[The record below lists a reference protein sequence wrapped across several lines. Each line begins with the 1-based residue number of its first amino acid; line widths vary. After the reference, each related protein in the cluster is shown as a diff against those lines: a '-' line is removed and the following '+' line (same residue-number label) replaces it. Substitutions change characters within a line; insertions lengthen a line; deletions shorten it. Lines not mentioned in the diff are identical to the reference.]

1 MRKWSDAKKSNT
13 NFWVCSPAGGTYDR
27 AIELS
32 PETPGSTKFVVQR
45 PTLKPVWYDWRVPSR
60 HGVLYYYQQL
70 VLRTAFRDST
80 PSALIRCWTANAS
93 GSMREECICR
103 GLTHSDAAQEMQ
115 QVQPIT
121 SIPWLG
127 RERSPLLLTAL
138 LLPFYAYTPQVG
150 DAARRRHFTV
160 EQVATMLSQEEEYR
174 GLAEFMYDDDDDEAP
189 GTTTA
194 PDLPDDDITDE
205 DASRFAREVASA
217 NRNDADAR
225 PPAPNVELGEDG
237 IATWY
242 KSVQIDGVE
251 RITPIRLKQ
260 AQYEHYQNLAGEGTQ
275 SAAGHKQLLTFLSGQ
290 VRPNPNHE
298 P

>member
-1 MRKWSDAKKSNT
+1 MRKWSPAKRSNT
-13 NFWVCSPAGGTYDR
+13 NYWVCSPAGGTYDR

-32 PETPGSTKFVVQR
+32 PETPRSTKFVVQR
-45 PTLKPVWYDWRVPSR
+45 LTLKPAWYDWRLPSR

-160 EQVATMLSQEEEYR
+160 EQVATMLSQEEEYN
-174 GLAEFMYDDDDDEAP
+174 GLADFMFNDDDDEAP
-189 GTTTA
+189 RPTCPMMTTTSRMR
-194 PDLPDDDITDE
+194 TRV
-205 DASRFAREVASA
+205 ASRGRWRARTATTPMRARLPLTSCSARMASP
-217 NRNDADAR
+217 RGTRLCRSAR
-225 PPAPNVELGEDG
+225 WSASPPSAP
-237 IATWY
+237 
-242 KSVQIDGVE
+242 S
-251 RITPIRLKQ
+251 
-260 AQYEHYQNLAGEGTQ
+260 
-275 SAAGHKQLLTFLSGQ
+275 
-290 VRPNPNHE
+290 RPSTSTTKT
-298 P
+298 